1 MQRWWEV
8 SDLWSG
14 LLHKSFL
21 HEVPGQFRH
30 QLEKEKEK
38 ERERERVYYAKKKNY
53 HLIVK
58 FLCFCKVTQTK
69 PFPGKA
75 FKPESLST

>member
-1 MQRWWEV
+1 MVVVDEL

-30 QLEKEKEK
+30 QLKKEKTMFYS
-38 ERERERVYYAKKKNY
+38 RAK
-53 HLIVK
+53 LAI
-58 FLCFCKVTQTK
+58 
-69 PFPGKA
+69 
-75 FKPESLST
+75 